1 MKRLSLKVLS
11 YSNDIPTVQSVLISL
26 LAFLSLLLNILLD
39 NSQWWQFFIPE
50 GGYGH
55 GYLAR

>member
-11 YSNDIPTVQSVLISL
+11 YSNDIPIVQNVLISL

-39 NSQWWQFFIPE
+39 NSQWWQLFYPE
-50 GGYGH
+50 GGLGQ
-55 GYLAR
+55 GYAAR

>member
-11 YSNDIPTVQSVLISL
+11 YSNDIPIVQNVLISL
-26 LAFLSLLLNILLD
+26 PAFLSLLLNILLD
-39 NSQWWQFFIPE
+39 HSQGWQLFNPE
-50 GGYGH
+50 GEFDH